1 MVAESRDDEEAPS
14 TMRSMLL
21 AGKVWTYW
29 IAVPLALGA
38 VLAVV
43 ATIGGYL
50 KKVQSLKYPK
60 R

>member
-1 MVAESRDDEEAPS
+1 
-14 TMRSMLL
+14 MLL

-29 IAVPLALGA
+29 ISPFLVIGA
-38 VLAVV
+38 VGLVV
-43 ATIGGYL
+43 ATVVGYL

>member
-1 MVAESRDDEEAPS
+1 MLR
-14 TMRSMLL
+14 MLL

-29 IAVPLALGA
+29 ISVPLAAGA

-43 ATIGGYL
+43 ATIAGYL